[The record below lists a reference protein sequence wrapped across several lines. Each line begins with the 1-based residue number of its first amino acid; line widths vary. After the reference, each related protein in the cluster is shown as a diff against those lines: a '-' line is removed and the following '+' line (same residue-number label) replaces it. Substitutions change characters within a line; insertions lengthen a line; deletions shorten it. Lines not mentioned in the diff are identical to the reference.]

1 MKNIRVEIVSVLASD
16 KKGLTAMQQKINQW
30 ITIGK
35 LKKYDIHT
43 TGEYVVF
50 NIAMVKDTT
59 EEPPF

>member
-35 LKKYDIHT
+35 LKKYEIHT
-43 TGEYVVF
+43 AGEYIVF
-50 NIAMVKDTT
+50 NIAMLKDT